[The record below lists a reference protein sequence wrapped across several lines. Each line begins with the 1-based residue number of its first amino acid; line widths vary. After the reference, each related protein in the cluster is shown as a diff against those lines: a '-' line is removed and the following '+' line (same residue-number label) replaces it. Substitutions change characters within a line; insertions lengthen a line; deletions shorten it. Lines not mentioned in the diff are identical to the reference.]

1 MTLNVMVLL
10 VLTKKEMSQ
19 VLKKTKNPKSN
30 YAVVGLY
37 FINDVAKK
45 AKTLK
50 PSKRGELEITALNQL
65 YLDEK
70 NLKLEIFGRGN
81 TWLDTGTHESL
92 LEASQ
97 FVETIEKRQSLK
109 IGCIEEIAYELGY
122 IDKKQF
128 LKIANSLKNNQYGQ
142 YLLKRLKTIL

>member
-1 MTLNVMVLL
+1 MLWLDYIFIPTTLQ
-10 VLTKKEMSQ
+10 KK
-19 VLKKTKNPKSN
+19 L
-30 YAVVGLY
+30 
-37 FINDVAKK
+37 
-45 AKTLK
+45 KTLK
-50 PSKRGELEITALNQL
+50 PSKRGEIIEITALNQL

-122 IDKKQF
+122 IDK
-128 LKIANSLKNNQYGQ
+128 NNF
-142 YLLKRLKTIL
+142 